1 MKKLHLLVLKSFI
14 GPFILTFFI
23 ILFIL
28 LMQFT
33 WKYIDDFMGKGLETS
48 LIIELFVYVS
58 ANLVTMALPLAVL
71 LGSIMTFGNLAENYE
86 LVAMKSS
93 GLSLFKIMAPLIV
106 LIIFIALGVFYFSNN
121 ITPVANLKFKSLLW
135 DITQAKPTMELKD
148 GVFYNGLDGYSIRVN
163 KVDKNTQVLH
173 DVLIY
178 DHKIPEKGNR
188 TVVRAEKGIM
198 AQTTD
203 HQFLMLTLHNGVTYD
218 ESLEDGRQKSYPLI
232 KNKFEKDIFAIDLSG
247 FMMKRTD
254 EDLWKNH
261 MQMMSINQLSDA
273 IDSLDRQVDKRKF
286 EYQNYLLRNMES
298 ANKNKTK
305 VKIFKKNIANRFSTL
320 DNVAKTRTLSMAMNS
335 ARNAKNYI
343 HSTSNEIVNSDLY
356 IARHKNEWH
365 LKLTLSFA
373 CIILFFIGAPLGAI
387 IKKGGLGLPVVFSV
401 AFFLVF
407 HIANISGQKM
417 SASGVLSPFYGMWLS
432 SMILFPISVF
442 LTYKAAKDAALFD
455 RESYIK
461 FWEKLVQFFSKKN
474 QYAKN
479 L

>member
-1 MKKLHLLVLKSFI
+1 
-14 GPFILTFFI
+14 
-23 ILFIL
+23 
-28 LMQFT
+28 MQFT

-93 GLSLFKIMAPLIV
+93 GLSLFKIMFPLII
-106 LIIFIALGVFYFSNN
+106 LIFIIALGAFYFSNN

-148 GVFYNGLDGYSIRVN
+148 GVFYNGLDGYSIRVS
-163 KVDKNTQVLH
+163 KVDKKNQILN

-188 TVVRAEKGIM
+188 TVVRAKKGIM
-198 AQTTD
+198 QQTAD
-203 HQFLMLTLHNGVTYD
+203 QRYLILNLFNGVTYD
-218 ESLEDGRQKSYPLI
+218 ESIETGKQKSYPLI
-232 KNKFEKDIFAIDLSG
+232 KNKFEKDVIAIDLSG

-261 MQMMSINQLSDA
+261 MQMMSINQLSEA
-273 IDSLDRQVDKRKF
+273 IDSLGRQQEKRKS
-286 EYQNYLLRNMES
+286 EYQNYLSRNIDAVYKKS
-298 ANKNKTK
+298 NKTK
-305 VKIFKKNIANRFSTL
+305 PYLINIPNQFSKKDTTSKI
-320 DNVAKTRTLSMAMNS
+320 RTINMAMNS
-335 ARNAKNYI
+335 ARNAKSYI
-343 HSTSNEIVNSDLY
+343 GSSVNEIETSNLY
-356 IARHKNEWH
+356 IAKHKNEWH

-401 AFFLVF
+401 AFFLIF

-417 SASGVLSPFYGMWLS
+417 SATGVLEPFYGMWLS
-432 SMILFPISVF
+432 SMILFPISIF

-455 RESYIK
+455 MESYT
-461 FWEKLVQFFSKKN
+461 KLWNKLKDYFQNRKLRINKI
-474 QYAKN
+474 
-479 L
+479 